1 MLEFIKRYRNDPK
14 RLVLTLKIDKTLCLN
29 RLGDLNLAQ
38 RAKREMER
46 KKNVESNDMQAT
58 TMNKNDGD
66 MQGEGSKMKKAFK
79 QEEKCVCLDDCN
91 CIENGNECDCKDGVC
106 TPCMAFDAKGGVN
119 SEKTIRV
126 LLCDALLGSMM
137 IFGACMM
144 KSAICKKKCTKWRQG
159 KEFY

>member
-38 RAKREMER
+38 RAKSEMER
-46 KKNVESNDMQAT
+46 KKNVESNDMQVT
-58 TMNKNDGD
+58 TRDKNDGN
-66 MQGEGSKMKKAFK
+66 MQDEGSKTKKAFK

-91 CIENGNECDCKDGVC
+91 CAEEKCDCKDGVC

-119 SEKTIRV
+119 SEKSIRV
-126 LLCDALLGSMM
+126 LLCDVLAGSAM

-144 KSAICKKKCTKWRQG
+144 KSAICKKKCIK
-159 KEFY
+159 